1 MFVIIGVVT
10 LLVGIVGGYL
20 MEHGNLSVL
29 WQPAEVVII
38 GGAALGAFFI
48 MAPIKMVKA
57 VFKSVA
63 GVLKPSSLNKETC
76 IELLVLLNGLFRKI
90 RKEGLLALEA
100 DVNDPQA
107 IESFREFKRVLANH
121 HLMNFICDNFKVII
135 STNMSHYE
143 LDSLMDLD
151 IEATH
156 AEEALPASLVTKVA
170 DSLPALGIVA
180 AVLGVVLTMGKIS
193 EPPEVLGHH
202 IGAALVGTFLGILAS
217 YGFVGPI
224 ATNIEL
230 KVQEEGALFT
240 LVKTAIV
247 SSVSGAA
254 PQTAVEFGRRAI
266 PGSVRPSIAE
276 LEDAIKQWNPKA

>member
-1 MFVIIGVVT
+1 MYVIIGIVT
-10 LLVGIVGGYL
+10 LLVGIIGGYL
-20 MEHGNLSVL
+20 LEHGNLSVL
-29 WQPAEVVII
+29 WQPAELVII
-38 GGAALGAFFI
+38 GGAGLGAFFI
-48 MAPIKMVKA
+48 MTPPKVVKA
-57 VFKSVA
+57 VFTGVM
-63 GVLKPSSLNKETC
+63 GVLKPSSVNKETC
-76 IELLVLLNGLFRKI
+76 IELLVLLNVLFRKI

-107 IESFREFKRVLANH
+107 SESFRDFKRVLANH
-121 HLMNFICDNFKVII
+121 HLMHFICDNFKVII
-135 STNMSHYE
+135 STNMSHHE

-156 AEEALPASLVTKVA
+156 AEEALPASIVTKVA

-180 AVLGVVLTMGKIS
+180 AVLGVVITMGKIS
-193 EPPEVLGHH
+193 EPPEVLGHS
-202 IGAALVGTFLGILAS
+202 IGAALVGTFLGVLAS

-224 ATNIEL
+224 GTNMEL
-230 KVQEEGALFT
+230 KVQEEAALFT

-266 PGSVRPSIAE
+266 PGSARPSIGE
-276 LEDAIKQWNPKA
+276 LEEAIKKWNPKA